1 MPAQVNK
8 NTLLVRE
15 LPAPRHKRTTFPGL
29 IRHEN
34 SRFPPLPCNPM
45 LLPESCQRG
54 TLIKRYKRFL
64 ADVQLPG
71 GQVLTVHCPNSGSMR
86 GCSTPGS
93 PVVISRADNPKRKYA
108 WSLEMVQEDGVWIG
122 IHTGRT
128 NHLVHEAL
136 RQGVITDFGAITTIT
151 PEVKVSEKSRLDFR
165 LDTAQG
171 TIYLEVKNCSL
182 AEQGVALFP
191 DAVTSRGT
199 KHLHELAH
207 LTSAGFGAAVLFCI
221 QRSDA
226 QRCRAAAHIDPTYAE
241 TVRWAAGQG
250 VRFLAYQAEVTP
262 GEIAIRQALPFSLW

>member
-1 MPAQVNK
+1 
-8 NTLLVRE
+8 
-15 LPAPRHKRTTFPGL
+15 
-29 IRHEN
+29 
-34 SRFPPLPCNPM
+34 M
-45 LLPESCQRG
+45 LLPESCLRG
-54 TLIKRYKRFL
+54 TLIKRYQRFL

-71 GQVLTVHCPNSGSMR
+71 GQALTVHCPNSGSMR

-108 WSLEMVQEDGVWIG
+108 WSLEMVKEEGVWIG

-128 NHLVHEAL
+128 NHLVQEAL
-136 RQGVITDFGAITTIT
+136 QLGIIDDFGTISAIV
-151 PEVKVSEKSRLDFR
+151 PEVKVSDKSRLDFR

-171 TIYLEVKNCSL
+171 MIYLEVKNCSL

-199 KHLHELAH
+199 KHLHELVQLAA
-207 LTSAGFGAAVLFCI
+207 AGFGTAVLFCI

-226 QRCRAAAHIDPTYAE
+226 QRCRAAAHIDPLYAE
-241 TVRWAAGQG
+241 TVRWAASQG

-262 GEIAIRQALPFSLW
+262 REIAIRHALPFSL